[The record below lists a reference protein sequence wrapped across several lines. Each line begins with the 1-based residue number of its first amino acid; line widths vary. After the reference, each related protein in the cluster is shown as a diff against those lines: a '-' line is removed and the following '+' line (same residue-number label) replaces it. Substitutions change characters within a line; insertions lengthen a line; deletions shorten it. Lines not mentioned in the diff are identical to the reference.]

1 MRRLITVLVVTTALV
16 ATLASSAMAYIS
28 QPCII
33 GCYGTESV
41 TPVTSL
47 R

>member
-1 MRRLITVLVVTTALV
+1 MRRLITVFVVTTALV
-16 ATLASSAMAYIS
+16 VTLASSALAYIA

-33 GCYGTESV
+33 GCFGTDSTSDV
-41 TPVTSL
+41 SL

>member
-16 ATLASSAMAYIS
+16 ATLASSALAYTAP
-28 QPCII
+28 PCII
-33 GCYGTESV
+33 GCFGTESV
-41 TPVTSL
+41 TPVASL